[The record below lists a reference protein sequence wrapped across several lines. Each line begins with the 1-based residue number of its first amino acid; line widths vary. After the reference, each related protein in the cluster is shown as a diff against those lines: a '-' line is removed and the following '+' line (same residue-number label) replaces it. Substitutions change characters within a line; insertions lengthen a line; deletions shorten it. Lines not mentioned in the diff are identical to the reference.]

1 MDANTIIA
9 LLSFMAYS
17 VGLIA
22 YVSIRFS
29 KLETEVKFLLAQHE
43 DFKELKTAIYS
54 IRAKMDVYFE
64 FKSTE
69 K

>member
-1 MDANTIIA
+1 MNADTIIA

-54 IRAKMDVYFE
+54 IRAQMDFYF
-64 FKSTE
+64 KHKLTE